1 MADTSLRYLALLQLI
16 PRFPKSIA
24 TSEIQSRLEEKGY
37 LINIRSIQR
46 DLEKLSATFPL
57 ISDESSRPFKW
68 SFDTAAPSTI
78 LPMMDMPTA
87 LTFEL
92 ARAYL
97 SPVLPPRVL
106 GHLEPHF
113 KEARGILKR
122 DVSKLSAWPNKIR
135 VITRGLSSQRPEV
148 DAEVLEKITEALIE
162 ERQCEISYQTR
173 KSDETEKWKI
183 SPLGLVYREPNNYLI
198 AQVEGKD
205 RVRQLLM
212 HRIKSV
218 DVTDEVFNKPVGFD
232 LDEFIASGEMHV
244 LHSDNPVKLKLKCD
258 KPALTH
264 LLESPLSVDQKVI
277 DEESDCFTI
286 GATVA
291 DSQDL
296 RWWLLAQAK
305 HLTIVEPEHLKDEIK
320 ASLQEAIN
328 RF

>member
-1 MADTSLRYLALLQLI
+1 MADTTLRYLALLQLI

-24 TSEIQSRLEEKGY
+24 TSEIQSKLEAKGFV
-37 LINIRSIQR
+37 INIRSIQR
-46 DLEKLSATFPL
+46 DLEKLSASFPL
-57 ISDESSRPFKW
+57 ISDESGKPFKW

-106 GHLEPHF
+106 DHLEPHF
-113 KEARGILKR
+113 KEARGTLKR
-122 DVSKLSAWPNKIR
+122 DSSKLSAWPNKIR
-135 VITRGLSSQRPEV
+135 VITRGLSNQRPEV

-162 ERQCEISYQTR
+162 EKVCQIVYQTR
-173 KSDETEKWKI
+173 KSDEIDNWDI

-198 AQVEGKD
+198 AKVEGKD

-218 DVTDEVFNKPVGFD
+218 EVTDETIDKPVEFD

-244 LHSDNPVKLKLKCD
+244 LRSDNPVKLKLFCD
-258 KPALTH
+258 KPALAH
-264 LLESPLSVDQKVI
+264 LLESPLSEDQKVI
-277 DEESDCFTI
+277 EDEYYGFTI
-286 GATVA
+286 EVTVA

-296 RWWLLAQAK
+296 RWWLLAQSK
-305 HLTIVEPEHLKDEIK
+305 HLTIVEPESLKDEIRS
-320 ASLQEAIN
+320 SLQDAMN

>member
-1 MADTSLRYLALLQLI
+1 MADTTLRYLALLQLI

-24 TSEIQSRLEEKGY
+24 TSEIQSKLEVKGFM
-37 LINIRSIQR
+37 INIRSIQR
-46 DLEKLSATFPL
+46 DLEKLSASFPL
-57 ISDESSRPFKW
+57 ISDESGKPFKW

-92 ARAYL
+92 AKAYL

-106 GHLEPHF
+106 DHLEPHF
-113 KEARGILKR
+113 KEARSTLKR
-122 DVSKLSAWPNKIR
+122 DSSKLSAWPNKIR
-135 VITRGLSSQRPEV
+135 VITRGLSNQRPDV
-148 DAEVLEKITEALIE
+148 NAVVLEKVTEALIE
-162 ERQCEISYQTR
+162 EKQCEIGYQTR
-173 KSDETEKWKI
+173 KSDEIETWTI

-198 AQVEGKD
+198 AKVEGKD

-218 DVTDEVFNKPVGFD
+218 QVTDKSIDKVVGFD

-244 LHSDNPVKLKLKCD
+244 LSSDDPVKLKLKCD
-258 KPALTH
+258 KPALAH
-264 LLESPLSVDQKVI
+264 LLESSLSADQRVI
-277 DEESDCFTI
+277 EDGTDSFTI
-286 GATVA
+286 KATVA

-296 RWWLLAQAK
+296 KWWLLAQSK
-305 HLTIVEPEHLKDEIK
+305 HLTILEPESLKDEIRS
-320 ASLQEAIN
+320 SLQDAMN